1 MSQATYDKHSIVTTT
16 TWIAA
21 IVAITMALILPL
33 GYFTLSYQYL
43 VGSLETESEM
53 TSSIIT
59 RLINSNPEMWHFEQV
74 RLEELLEQRKHSNH
88 METQRIYDL
97 SGTLIAE
104 SDVGLR
110 PPLVTRRFNLLE
122 AGKVVGT
129 LEIHTSLHKILFNSG
144 LIALLGL
151 LFGSLIFVTLRV
163 LPLRAVVAAEKSLR
177 DSETRYRLLVE
188 NAPDAILVYGR
199 ESILYANIAALILFR
214 ATNSDQLV
222 GQSVTTIC
230 KSENH
235 ELAGKCLQISDE
247 TSGAS
252 SQQEMQLTCLDGVS
266 IQVIAVGISTM
277 FQNEPAVQVILHD
290 ISERKRL
297 MDELQDKIMLL
308 EAARANVRHLEGII
322 PICMYCK
329 KIRDDEESWQQME
342 SYISQHSE
350 ALFSHGICPDCFPKA
365 KSEAMKEWN

>member
-1 MSQATYDKHSIVTTT
+1 MPQATYDKHSIVTTT
-16 TWIAA
+16 TWIAS
-21 IVAITMALILPL
+21 IVAIAVALILPL

-59 RLINSNPEMWHFEQV
+59 RLINANPEMWHFEQV

-88 METQRIYDL
+88 IETQRIFDL

-104 SDVGLR
+104 SNVGLR

-122 AGKVVGT
+122 AGKIVGT
-129 LEIHTSLHKILFNSG
+129 LEINTSLRRILFNSG
-144 LIALLGL
+144 LIAL
-151 LFGSLIFVTLRV
+151 FGVLCGALIFITLRT

-177 DSETRYRLLVE
+177 ESEARYRLLVE

-199 ESILYANIAALILFR
+199 ETILYANIAALRLFH
-214 ATNSDQLV
+214 AVTYDQLV
-222 GQSVTTIC
+222 GQSVTAIC

-235 ELAGKCLQISDE
+235 ELDGKCLRLSDE
-247 TSGAS
+247 ASGAS
-252 SQQEMQLTCLDGVS
+252 SQQEMQLTCLDGTT
-266 IQVIAVGISTM
+266 IQVIAVGISTI
-277 FQNEPAVQVILHD
+277 FRDEPAVQVILHD
-290 ISERKRL
+290 ISERKKL
-297 MDELQDKIMLL
+297 LDELQDKVMLL